1 MKGDILKN
9 HKRCMLFILDGW
21 GLRKERAG
29 NAVAQARMPF
39 LNKIQRQYPCSRLV
53 TYGNAVGLPD
63 NIMGNS
69 EVGHLNIGAGRVVH
83 QDLMRID
90 KAIEDGSFFENDA
103 ISGLMERVKKNRS
116 KLHLMGLVS
125 DGGVHS
131 QLTHLLALLDMAG
144 RKQLEQVVVHAILDG
159 RDTPPTSG
167 VKYLST
173 LQSHIDAS
181 GIGAI
186 ASICGR
192 FYAMDR
198 DKRWERIE
206 KAFRLYTR
214 GQGIQETD
222 PITAINKAYAK
233 NETDEF
239 INPIVMV
246 EKDGTPRGMV
256 KNGDGILFFNF
267 RADRAREITR
277 AFTDETFNGFER
289 NTLPDICGYACMTR
303 FDEEFSLPI
312 AFAPVYMVNI
322 LGEIVSKQGLR
333 QLRIAETEKY
343 AHVTYFFNGGREEP
357 FEGEDRCLIPSP
369 RDVSTYDQKPEMS
382 ALEVTQEV
390 IDRIVS
396 DAYDLIVLNFA
407 NMDMVGHSGIM
418 SAAVKACETID
429 KCVQQIV
436 HKLLEKQWAAIVTA
450 DHGNAEKMVD
460 KEDKPYTA
468 HTVGRV
474 RCILVDDTRI
484 GMSLKDG
491 ALCDIAPT
499 ILEIMG
505 LDQPAEMTGSSLLI
519 HD

>member
-1 MKGDILKN
+1 MKD
-9 HKRCMLFILDGW
+9 HKRCMLIILDGW
-21 GLRKERAG
+21 GVREDRRG
-29 NAVAQARMPF
+29 NAVAQANTPF
-39 LNKIQRQYPCSRLV
+39 LDKIQKQYPCSQLV
-53 TYGNAVGLPD
+53 TFGTAVGLPD
-63 NIMGNS
+63 KIMGNS

-83 QDLMRID
+83 QDLLRID
-90 KAIEDGSFFENDA
+90 KSIEDGSFFENNT
-103 ISGLMERVKKNRS
+103 IVRLMEQVKKNHS

-144 RKQLEQVVVHAILDG
+144 HRQLEQVVVHAILDG
-159 RDTPPTSG
+159 RDTPPTNG

-173 LQSHIDAS
+173 LQSHMETS
-181 GIGAI
+181 GSGAI

-198 DKRWERIE
+198 DKRWDRIE
-206 KAFRLYTR
+206 KAFQLYTR
-214 GQGIQETD
+214 GQGVPETD
-222 PITAINKAYAK
+222 PIAAMNKAYKK

-246 EKDGTPRGMV
+246 KEDGTPRGV
-256 KNGDGILFFNF
+256 VEDGDGILFFNF

-277 AFTDETFNGFER
+277 AFTNKDFNAFER
-289 NTLPDICGYACMTR
+289 NPRPDLCGYMCMTR
-303 FDEEFSLPI
+303 FDEDFSLPI
-312 AFAPVYMVNI
+312 AFEPVQMTNI
-322 LGEIVSKQGLR
+322 LGEIISKNNLR

-390 IDRIVS
+390 IPRIDS

-429 KCVQQIV
+429 RCVEIIV
-436 HKLLEKQWAAIVTA
+436 KKLIEKDWAAIVTA
-450 DHGNAEKMVD
+450 DHGNAEKM
-460 KEDKPYTA
+460 EDEEGNPYTA
-468 HTVGRV
+468 HTAGRV
-474 RCILVDDTRI
+474 RCVLVDNTRTSQI
-484 GMSLKDG
+484 LKDG
-491 ALCDIAPT
+491 SLCDIAPT

-505 LDQPAEMTGSSLLI
+505 LTQPAEMTGHSLMSRKP
-519 HD
+519 